1 MGAALAMVLTKG
13 GVAILTVSFCHR
25 RLGLMRRRPLLQLGL
40 TVLLGA
46 LLYLAGDGRLP
57 REVTEAL
64 ALAPT
69 LLLGGHWWLRGRK
82 IS

>member
-1 MGAALAMVLTKG
+1 
-13 GVAILTVSFCHR
+13 
-25 RLGLMRRRPLLQLGL
+25 MRRRPLLQLGL

-46 LLYLAGDGRLP
+46 LLYLMGHGRLP

-69 LLLGGHWWLRGRK
+69 LLLAGRWWLRGRE
-82 IS
+82 ITLRIRA